1 MAQYKIRIYRDE
13 DFETVR
19 EVYATGFAEH
29 LHAVYLQVLKQ
40 LWVQLTLTSIFITLL
55 ASSGSLLLS
64 ILGLTLVLLASREG
78 VRFLFGH
85 GIQLGLDEDLQ
96 DIRKSYMQ
104 GDGSC
109 FWVAEVQGVIGGT
122 VGILPVKDEPGC
134 WELKRISVR
143 KKFRGQGMAKAL
155 CKTALDF
162 VINQGVE
169 DVVLYTSMVQTD
181 AHQLYKSVGFQM
193 VETFVWPSLPAKL
206 INFMVLKYRYRVLA

>member
-1 MAQYKIRIYRDE
+1 RIYRDE

-40 LWVQLTLTSIFITLL
+40 LWVQLTLASIFIALL

-64 ILGLTLVLLASREG
+64 ILG
-78 VRFLFGH
+78 
-85 GIQLGLDEDLQ
+85 GIQLGLNEDLQ

-104 GDGSC
+104 GDRSC
-109 FWVAEVQGVIGGT
+109 FWVAELQGVIGGT
-122 VGILPVKDEPGC
+122 VGILSAKDEPGC

-143 KKFRGQGMAKAL
+143 KEFRGQGMAKAL

-181 AHQLYKSVGFQM
+181 AHQLYRSVGFRM

-206 INFMVLKYRYRVLA
+206 INFMVLKY

>member
-40 LWVQLTLTSIFITLL
+40 LWVQLTLASIFIALL

-64 ILGLTLVLLASREG
+64 ILGVTLVLLASREG
-78 VRFLFGH
+78 VRFLFGQ
-85 GIQLGLDEDLQ
+85 GIQLGLNEDLQ

-104 GDGSC
+104 GDRSC
-109 FWVAEVQGVIGGT
+109 FWVAELQGVIGGT
-122 VGILPVKDEPGC
+122 VGILSAKDEPGC

-143 KKFRGQGMAKAL
+143 KEFRGQGMAKAL

-181 AHQLYKSVGFQM
+181 AHQLYRSVGFRM